1 MEEASAVNTRRVQIL
16 DGPEMDRTVAR
27 MAAEVFERDAGEL
40 ALVGVHT
47 RGVPIARRLASRL
60 GVLSGTTVEVGSLDI
75 TLYRDDVGPW
85 RPAHLQPV
93 LQDTQLPFAIDGCT
107 LCLVDDVLFT
117 GRTVRSA
124 LNTLMDYGRPKGVRL
139 VVLVDRGHRELPIQ
153 ADVVGKK
160 VPTALD
166 EDVQVRLREIDGVDG
181 VWIQRG
187 EADGG

>member
-1 MEEASAVNTRRVQIL
+1 MEEATAVDTRRVQIL
-16 DGPEMDRTVAR
+16 DGPEMERTVAR
-27 MAAEVFERDAGEL
+27 MAAEIFERDAGEV

-47 RGVPIARRLASRL
+47 RGVPIARRLATRL
-60 GVLSGTTVEVGSLDI
+60 GVLSGASVDVGTLDI

-93 LQDTQLPFAIDGCT
+93 LKDTHLPFAIDGRI
-107 LCLVDDVLFT
+107 LCLVDDVLYT

-124 LNTLMDYGRPKGVRL
+124 LNTLMDYGRPNAVRL
-139 VVLVDRGHRELPIQ
+139 VVLVERGHRELPIQ
-153 ADVVGKK
+153 ADVVGKR

-166 EDVQVRLREIDGVDG
+166 EDVQVRLHEVDGVDG